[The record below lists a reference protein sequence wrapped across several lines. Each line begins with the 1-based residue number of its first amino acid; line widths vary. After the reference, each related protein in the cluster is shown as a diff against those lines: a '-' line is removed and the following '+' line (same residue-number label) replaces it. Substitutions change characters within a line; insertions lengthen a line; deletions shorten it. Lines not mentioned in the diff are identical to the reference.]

1 MPRNRFRD
9 DPRDAPD
16 TILTKGGG
24 SSKLKET
31 SSTKRKTFK
40 LGDKIGKGFVIG
52 FKKDPHGY
60 DLFSS
65 PIIGKKG
72 RLKQQ
77 ATTGPSVKKV
87 GEKIGRNT
95 IIGFQGGSPL
105 IQPPKS
111 TTDRGAYPFNIAGV
125 NPLGVGQNKV
135 NSNWVT
141 SGNPVPEG
149 AGWRIWT
156 QADEDAGLEMRAKMQ
171 DKGFGIQR
179 PAIPSGV
186 GPIRP
191 PRHSSFQNL
200 IGDTGKR
207 RRKPK
212 KRGRA
217 STILSGTSGAEDFP
231 VMRGQLFAR

>member
-31 SSTKRKTFK
+31 SSTKRQTFK
-40 LGDKIGKGFVIG
+40 LGDKVGKHGFVLG
-52 FKKDPHGY
+52 F
-60 DLFSS
+60 
-65 PIIGKKG
+65 
-72 RLKQQ
+72 
-77 ATTGPSVKKV
+77 
-87 GEKIGRNT
+87 

-141 SGNPVPEG
+141 SENPVPEG
-149 AGWRIWT
+149 AGWVSWT

-171 DKGFGIQR
+171 DTGFGIQR

-207 RRKPK
+207 RR
-212 KRGRA
+212 GRA